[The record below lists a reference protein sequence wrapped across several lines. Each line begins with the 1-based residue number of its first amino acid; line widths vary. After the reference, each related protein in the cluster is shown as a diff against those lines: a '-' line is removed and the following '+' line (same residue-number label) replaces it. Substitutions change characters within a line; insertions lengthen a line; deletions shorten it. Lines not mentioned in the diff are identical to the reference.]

1 MVMRLEIISAEKVLF
16 KGDVRRVTLPGSL
29 GTFTVLE
36 QHAPLISTLTHGD
49 VVYATGGGEKQL
61 TIDSGVVEVLDNRV
75 VVCIN

>member
-1 MVMRLEIISAEKVLF
+1 MKLEIISAERVLF
-16 KGDVRRVTLPGSL
+16 KGDVKRVTLPGSL

-49 VVYATGGGEKQL
+49 VIYDTQGGEKQL

>member
-1 MVMRLEIISAEKVLF
+1 MKLEIISAEKVLF
-16 KGDVRRVTLPGSL
+16 KGDVKRVTLPGSL

-49 VVYATGGGEKQL
+49 VVYDTSGGEKQL
-61 TIDSGVVEVLDNRV
+61 TIDSGVAEVLDNRV

>member
-1 MVMRLEIISAEKVLF
+1 MRLEIISAERVLF
-16 KGDVRRVTLPGSL
+16 KGDVKRVTLPGSL

-49 VVYATGGGEKQL
+49 VIYDTQGGEKQL

>member
-1 MVMRLEIISAEKVLF
+1 MRLEIISAEKVLF
-16 KGDVRRVTLPGSL
+16 KGDVKRVTLPGSL

-49 VVYATGGGEKQL
+49 VIYDTSGGAKQV
-61 TIDSGVVEVLDNRV
+61 TIDSGVVEVLDNRI

>member
-1 MVMRLEIISAEKVLF
+1 MRLEIISAEKVLF
-16 KGDVRRVTLPGSL
+16 KGNVRRVTLPGSL

-49 VVYATGGGEKQL
+49 VVYDTNGVEKQL
-61 TIDSGVVEVLDNRV
+61 TIDSGIVEVLDNRV

>member
-1 MVMRLEIISAEKVLF
+1 MRLEIISTEKVLF
-16 KGDVRRVTLPGSL
+16 KGEVNRVTLPGSL

-49 VVYATGGGEKQL
+49 VIYHTGSEAKQL
-61 TIDSGVVEVLDNRV
+61 TINSGIVEVLDNRV